1 MRADVDLPWRF
12 GLGASTAIGDCGLRS
27 PLGGQLEALKA
38 QQIGTH
44 TVDASQHEDNMIRQT
59 AAGHRLAEIDARLR
73 AIDPGHVEALRA
85 HYGEKSP
92 GFGLSAAVRL
102 TERGRGIG
110 AAGLHHAVRES
121 LRTKSGLLVEL
132 EIAAS
137 RIVEPAKRAY
147 EWVRV
152 EKREKFYVTCD
163 RCGKG
168 CRCQTMHDGTVTLP
182 ARDGQGTTEQ
192 RQELERRS

>member
-1 MRADVDLPWRF
+1 MRADVDLPWF
-12 GLGASTAIGDCGLRS
+12 FNTGSSTAQGDCGLRS

-38 QQIGTH
+38 QQVGTH

-102 TERGRGIG
+102 TERG
-110 AAGLHHAVRES
+110 AAIRDLHHAVRES
-121 LRTKSGLLVEL
+121 LRAKSGLLVEL

-147 EWVRV
+147 EFAEVP
-152 EKREKFYVTCD
+152 
-163 RCGKG
+163 
-168 CRCQTMHDGTVTLP
+168 H
-182 ARDGQGTTEQ
+182 
-192 RQELERRS
+192 RRKVWAA